1 MQWFYVINGQ
11 VIIIKSTLYRF
22 LLVGKRVQMASHIWT
37 FNIHQPTKT
46 IWMMFN
52 FLTPATINGQTS
64 MNWPRHF
71 SNNNNNKKTINL
83 PLSLVFCEHFHSTIV
98 DYTFIMAYNMRYD
111 TRNAFEAHHFIGLY
125 TTINKKIQMSHFMSN
140 GCTVA
145 AVHFPNYTASNEML
159 ISCKQ

>member
-22 LLVGKRVQMASHIWT
+22 LLVGKRIQMASHIWP
-37 FNIHQPTKT
+37 FNIHQPTTTQCKWCLISLHRPQSMGKLQWIDQDTFRT
-46 IWMMFN
+46 I
-52 FLTPATINGQTS
+52 TT
-64 MNWPRHF
+64 
-71 SNNNNNKKTINL
+71 KKTINL